1 MSSLPLNKE
10 CWSAL
15 MFVLTFYQD
24 IYLSFLFLF
33 RFCYFADQVLVDLKL
48 RLWVSNTSSIL
59 YNFFSESLVDVN

>member
-1 MSSLPLNKE
+1 
-10 CWSAL
+10 

-33 RFCYFADQVLVDLKL
+33 RFCYVDDQVLVDLKL

-59 YNFFSESLVDVN
+59 YNFFFFLKACFNMPVRD